1 MSQRQIILQALK
13 DAGPDRGVH
22 GFEWD
27 AQGIKRYASRIHEL
41 KALGYTITSTHEALT
56 PGGAIGARYR
66 LMAEPVVPQVEPLVQ
81 DGDDEQVR
89 EQLAMLS
96 ELAFTPAPRKHYEEA
111 A

>member
-66 LMAEPVVPQVEPLVQ
+66 LMAEPVVPHVEPLVR
-81 DGDDEQVR
+81 DGDDEQLH
-89 EQLAMLS
+89 EQFAMLS
-96 ELAFTPAPRKHYEEA
+96 ELAFTPAPRKHYEA